1 MQPRVF
7 RPEDP
12 RVVPTRVDD
21 HDPFTTPHHSSAG
34 GGVGGAGHR
43 AAIAALG
50 AGFDCLVVSKRSV
63 RALSMS
69 NSRA

>member
-1 MQPRVF
+1 M
-7 RPEDP
+7 
-12 RVVPTRVDD
+12 T
-21 HDPFTTPHHSSAG
+21 TTPSQRHITVVLV